1 MKSVSLLIIIVWL
14 AEADDF
20 YYRRILACVE
30 DKGQKCTTWAE
41 ITRLSYYIN
50 VGGWCFSEDIHV
62 LTIHGERP
70 MKAIQVGD

>member
-1 MKSVSLLIIIVWL
+1 MKSISLIIIIFLL
-14 AEADDF
+14 AADDDF

-30 DKGQKCTTWAE
+30 DKGQYCTTWAE
-41 ITRLSYYIN
+41 TTRLSYYIN
-50 VGGWCFSEDIHV
+50 VGGWCFSEDIHA